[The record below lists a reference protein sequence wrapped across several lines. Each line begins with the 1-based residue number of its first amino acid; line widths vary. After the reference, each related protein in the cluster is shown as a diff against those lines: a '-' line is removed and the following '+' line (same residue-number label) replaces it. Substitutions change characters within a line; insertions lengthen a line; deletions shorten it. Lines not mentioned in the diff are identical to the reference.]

1 MNEST
6 HSTRVSDATSSR
18 VWTEIRQRME
28 ERRARVRRLQ
38 RKARLASL
46 GLLGL
51 ALDTART
58 ACREG
63 QDWLDRAEAR
73 GEALEQELH
82 TRLQAMGPCG
92 RAVDELLTC
101 LGMAPAARQPAEIPI
116 APAETPPFPDYDD
129 LTAPEILQR
138 LDALDADGLARL
150 RRYEAAHKQRVTILR
165 AVDERLGG
173 NLKIED

>member
-6 HSTRVSDATSSR
+6 HSTGVSTDASTR
-18 VWTEIRQRME
+18 VWEKFWQRME
-28 ERRARVRRLQ
+28 ERRVQVRRLQ
-38 RKARLASL
+38 RKAGLASL

-63 QDWLDRAEAR
+63 QSWLDRAEAR
-73 GEALEQELH
+73 GEALEQEIH
-82 TRLQAMGPCG
+82 ARLQAMGPCG
-92 RAVDELLTC
+92 RAVNELWTC
-101 LGMAPAARQPAEIPI
+101 LGMAPAAPQAAEAPI
-116 APAETPPFPDYDD
+116 APTEAPPFPDYDD

-138 LDALDADGLARL
+138 LNTLDADGLARL
-150 RRYEAAHKQRVTILR
+150 RRYEAAHRQRVTILR

-173 NLKIED
+173 VNKD